1 MNPNFDLNIKN
12 YKKQE
17 LADMFELPPN
27 YDKNI
32 VEIKESKLR
41 DSIINNSE
49 INQDI
54 KIKTINFLAEA
65 KNILCENVYS
75 EVSNIKKSIE
85 KFNSHNIYH
94 TNYDLKP
101 TQIEDKNEHMVQV
114 RSEYPYA
121 TSRPT
126 EFSSGIINPLAR
138 SSNKYFLNIDTRFR
152 TDYYNSQSTNFNI
165 ILPTQFNDVLT
176 MQLDSIELP
185 LTFYNV
191 SKQYGNNFFTIDA
204 SNSSQ
209 VITIPDG
216 NYTFDGILIIL
227 NNTMT
232 NLGGLFSNIV
242 FEIDNI
248 DNNGSGRM
256 IVGLKT
262 GSPSFSFSLN
272 FQVNKFG
279 IEDRSTPLPLKLG
292 WIFGFRNGIYV
303 NNSVY
308 ISEGLVDLHTFRYLY
323 LVIDDHNNNVSNNY
337 FSAFTNSVLNKNI
350 LARISLQADTYSVLL
365 QNNLNIITSPRRYFG
380 PVNIQN
386 MTIQL
391 LDEYGRIVDLN
402 NMDLSFCLSLQTS
415 YDV

>member
-54 KIKTINFLAEA
+54 KIKTINFLSEA
-65 KNILCENVYS
+65 KNILCETVYS
-75 EVSNIKKSIE
+75 EVTNIKKAIE

-114 RSEYPYA
+114 RTEYPYA
-121 TSRPT
+121 TSKPT
-126 EFSSGIINPLAR
+126 EFFSGVLNPLAR
-138 SSNKYFLNIDTRFR
+138 TANKYFLNIDTRFR
-152 TDYYNSQSTNFNI
+152 ENYYNSQSTNFNI

-185 LTFYNV
+185 LTFYNI

-204 SNSSQ
+204 SGVSQ
-209 VITIPDG
+209 LITIPDG
-216 NYTFDGILIIL
+216 NYTFDGILTIL
-227 NNTMT
+227 NDTMT
-232 NLGGLFSNIV
+232 TLGGNFSNIV
-242 FEIDNI
+242 FKIDNTSG
-248 DNNGSGRM
+248 NGSGRM

-272 FQVNKFG
+272 FQANRFG

-308 ISEGLVDLHTFRYLY
+308 ISEGLVDLNTFRYLY
-323 LVIDDHNNNVSNNY
+323 LVVDDHNNNVSNNY

-350 LARISLQADTYSVLL
+350 LARISLQADTYTVLL

-386 MTIQL
+386 MTIQI